1 MLRAMPNASVAGL
14 KQMGDGG
21 LRALSGAV
29 AREVAERAAKGA
41 LKLSEATPIMPPKKR
56 ESLTAAQHLAKYG
69 ANEAFYTEYDE
80 GARIVCATLPYCR
93 LRADNRRKVLEYLVC
108 VSDKSAERHCFRTRY
123 SEPTRWKTGRH
134 PSRSASLRVFTWT
147 SPSRAACSR
156 NPRRPTSTRS

>member
-1 MLRAMPNASVAGL
+1 
-14 KQMGDGG
+14 
-21 LRALSGAV
+21 
-29 AREVAERAAKGA
+29 

-108 VSDKSAERHCFRTRY
+108 VSDKSAERHCFVPKPHALFRADEVEDRAPPKPVCVIAGVHVDVPLSRGVLKKSTTADVDTLIAHSAVCRTVC
-123 SEPTRWKTGRH
+123 KTMLMDYN
-134 PSRSASLRVFTWT
+134 S
-147 SPSRAACSR
+147 
-156 NPRRPTSTRS
+156 